1 MLIRAAIVEDEE
13 RERDRLTEALGR
25 YSDRIS
31 VRTFNSAVEFLTGYT
46 PEYDLIFMDI
56 DMPYLD
62 GLSAARK
69 LRELDR
75 EACLVFVTNMARY
88 AIRGYE
94 VAAFDFIVK
103 PVTDAGLALTLE
115 RVKSH
120 LAARERR
127 AVMIRSGEN
136 RLKVSLNEILYVEIE
151 RHSITYHLL
160 NGTVASYGT
169 LKSVEELLNDP
180 LFVRCNN
187 CYLVNLRHVNAITD
201 GCAVVGQ
208 ERLLISAPRKAAFE
222 RALAD
227 YLCAGAGGP

>member
-1 MLIRAAIVEDEE
+1 MIRAAIVEDEE
-13 RERDRLTEALGR
+13 RERDRLANALSR
-25 YSDRIS
+25 YSDLVT
-31 VRTFNSAVEFLTGYT
+31 VRAFSSAVDFLTGYT
-46 PEYDLIFMDI
+46 PEYDLVFMDI

-75 EACLVFVTNMARY
+75 EVCLIFVTNMARY

-103 PVTDAGLALTLE
+103 PVTDASLALTME
-115 RVKSH
+115 RVTRH
-120 LAARERR
+120 LSARTRR
-127 AVMIRSGEN
+127 AVIVRSGES
-136 RLKVSLNEILYVEIE
+136 RVKLQLHEILYVEIE

-160 NGTVASYGT
+160 DGKVPSYGT
-169 LKSVEELLNDP
+169 LKSVEELLDDP

-187 CYLVNLRHVNAITD
+187 CYLVNLRHVNAIETSY
-201 GCAVVGQ
+201 AVVGQ

-222 RALAD
+222 KALTD
-227 YLCAGAGGP
+227 YLCAGVN